1 MTERSTRQGNGL
13 VVAVD
18 FSKDMAENLLLAFTG
33 TEPGAVRQVEIRE
46 FGVWVVEP
54 ISGMRQF
61 VGSMSI
67 DPRVTK
73 KGLS

>member
-1 MTERSTRQGNGL
+1 MAEDSKRQGNGL

-18 FSKDMAENLLLAFTG
+18 FSRDMAENLLLAFSG
-33 TEPGAVRQVEIRE
+33 TEQDDVRQVEIRE

-54 ISGMRQF
+54 VSGMRQF
-61 VGSMSI
+61 VGSMTI

-73 KGLS
+73 KGVC